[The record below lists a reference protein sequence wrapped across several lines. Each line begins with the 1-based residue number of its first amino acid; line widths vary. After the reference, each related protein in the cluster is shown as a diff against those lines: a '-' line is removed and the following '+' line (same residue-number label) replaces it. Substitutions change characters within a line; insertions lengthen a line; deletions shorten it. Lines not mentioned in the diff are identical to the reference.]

1 MPVTENEF
9 RNALSRFAS
18 GVTVV
23 VSKDAE
29 ERLHGITV
37 SAFSSVSL
45 SPPLV
50 LICVE
55 KTTGSHAALV
65 ETEHF
70 TVNVLSSEQQDISQK
85 FASWS
90 LEKFDGV
97 DMTMGELGLP
107 MVNGCLANLEC
118 TMDQIIDAGDHSI
131 FVGEVAHAHIFD
143 GDPLIYFRSDYR
155 GLE

>member
-55 KTTGSHAALV
+55 KTTGSHAALA

-70 TVNVLSSEQQDISQK
+70 TVNVLSSDQQDISQK
-85 FASWS
+85 FASWN
-90 LEKFDGV
+90 LEKFDGL

-118 TMDQIIDAGDHSI
+118 TISRIIDAGDHSI
-131 FVGEVAHAHIFD
+131 FVGEVAHAYIFD

>member
-18 GVTVV
+18 GVTVI

-55 KTTGSHAALV
+55 KTTGSHAALS
-65 ETEHF
+65 TAEHF
-70 TVNVLSSEQQDISQK
+70 TVNVLSSEQREVSEK

-118 TMDQIIDAGDHSI
+118 TMSRTIDAGDHSI